1 MLLSSICSELVHWQ
15 TSGPVTVV
23 AVCTAMMR
31 SYIFVEMPFRQNYK
45 MKLLAAEYSCVI
57 L

>member
-1 MLLSSICSELVHWQ
+1 MLLLSICSELVHWQ
-15 TSGPVTVV
+15 TSGPVTVA
-23 AVCTAMMR
+23 AVSNSMMR
-31 SYIFVEMPFRQNYK
+31 GTVQNYK